1 MPLKQKID
9 KSIFKKAVNYIFF
22 GLFLVLFF
30 NPNAKAWLLR
40 QVMSTGLFNAGIK
53 KEATTVKQ
61 ATSFANFSFRDDKG
75 NVSSSANLKGKVVF
89 INFWATWCPPCRAEM
104 PALNDLYN
112 KLRADDRFV
121 FLFLNEDNDTANAAY
136 YLQSNRFDIPLL
148 SISGGVS
155 PEIYSGSLPTTVVL
169 NKDGQIVYKHEGI
182 AKYNTT
188 EFIQQLKDLL

>member
-1 MPLKQKID
+1 MPLRQKID
-9 KSIFKKAVNYIFF
+9 KSIYKKAGNYIFL
-22 GLFLVLFF
+22 GLLLVLLF

-53 KEATTVKQ
+53 KEATAVNKTN
-61 ATSFANFSFRDDKG
+61 SLANFSYRDEKG
-75 NVSSSANLKGKVVF
+75 NVLSTVNLKGKVVF

-112 KLRADDRFV
+112 KLHADDRFV
-121 FLFLNEDNDTANAAY
+121 FLFLNEDNDPQKAAS
-136 YLQSNRFDIPLL
+136 YLQSNGFAMPLL
-148 SISGGVS
+148 SSSGSVPS
-155 PEIYSGSLPTTVVL
+155 EIYSGSLPTTIVL

>member
-1 MPLKQKID
+1 MPLIQKID
-9 KSIFKKAVNYIFF
+9 KSIFKKAGNYIFI
-22 GLFLVLFF
+22 GLLLILFF

-40 QVMSTGLFNAGIK
+40 QVMATGLFNAGFK
-53 KEATTVKQ
+53 KEATTIKR

-75 NVSSSANLKGKVVF
+75 NVLSTSDLKGKVVF

-112 KLRADDRFV
+112 KLHADDRFI
-121 FLFLNEDNDTANAAY
+121 FLFMNEDNDHQKAAS
-136 YLQSNRFDIPLL
+136 YLKTNGFAMPLL
-148 SISGGVS
+148 SSSGSVPS
-155 PEIYSGSLPTTVVL
+155 EIYSGSLPTTVVL

>member
-1 MPLKQKID
+1 MPLIQKID
-9 KSIFKKAVNYIFF
+9 KSIFKKAGNYIFI
-22 GLFLVLFF
+22 GLLLVLLF

-61 ATSFANFSFRDDKG
+61 ANSLANFSFRDDKG

>member
-169 NKDGQIVYKHEGI
+169 NKYGQIVYKHEGI